1 MKRSKSS
8 SQWLKRHFDDP
19 YVKQAQKEG
28 WRSRAVYK
36 LKEIDEKD
44 KIVKPGM
51 VVADLGAAPG
61 SWSQYLSTKVGDK
74 GRIFA
79 LDILPMD
86 GMDGV
91 DFIQGDF
98 REESVL
104 HEFEK
109 LLDGRPVDLVLSD
122 MAPNM
127 SGTTTV
133 DQPRAMYLLELAL
146 EFARAHLKEN
156 GDMVV
161 KMFQGEGSD
170 AYIADMRKAF
180 KTVKI
185 RKPDASRD
193 RSREIF
199 IVARHYT
206 GS

>member
-1 MKRSKSS
+1 MARSKSS

-28 WRSRAVYK
+28 WRSRAIYK
-36 LKEIDEKD
+36 LKEIDDKD
-44 KIVKPGM
+44 HIVKPGM

-61 SWSQYLSTKVGDK
+61 SWSQYVVQKVGDK
-74 GRIFA
+74 GRVFA

-86 GMDGV
+86 GIAGV

-104 HEFEK
+104 TAFEAM
-109 LLDGRPVDLVLSD
+109 LEGRAVDLVLSD

-127 SGTTTV
+127 SGMNTV

-146 EFARAHLKEN
+146 EFARAHLKPG
-156 GDMVV
+156 GDLVV

-170 AYIADMRKAF
+170 AYLADLRNTF
-180 KTVKI
+180 KNVKI

-199 IVARHYT
+199 VVARHYT
-206 GS
+206 GQ

>member
-1 MKRSKSS
+1 MARSKSS

-28 WRSRAVYK
+28 WRSRAIYK
-36 LKEIDEKD
+36 LKEIDDKD
-44 KIVKPGM
+44 HVVKPGM
-51 VVADLGAAPG
+51 VVVDLGAAPG
-61 SWSQYLSTKVGDK
+61 SWSQYVVQKVGDK
-74 GRIFA
+74 GRVFA

-86 GMDGV
+86 GIAGV

-104 HEFEK
+104 AAFEAM
-109 LLDGRPVDLVLSD
+109 LEGRAVDLVLSD

-127 SGTTTV
+127 SGMNTV

-146 EFARAHLKEN
+146 EFARAHLKPG
-156 GDMVV
+156 GDLVV

-170 AYIADMRKAF
+170 AYLADLRNAF
-180 KTVKI
+180 KNVKI

-199 IVARHYT
+199 VVARHYT
-206 GS
+206 GK

>member
-104 HEFEK
+104 LEFEK

-146 EFARAHLKEN
+146 EFARAHLKQN
-156 GDMVV
+156 GDMIV